1 MIGSGDE
8 TALRLLADLQ
18 AGDRHAFDRLFP
30 LVYHELHALAAQQ
43 RRRWDGDDSLN
54 TTALVHEAYLRLAG
68 TPVQA
73 WENRP
78 HFLAVAARAMRQIL
92 IDYAKRRRADKRGGG
107 QQHVALHEIEAALR
121 NGVDAGEA
129 GSDALL
135 ALEEALL
142 RLEAHDARQ
151 SSIVECRFFG
161 GMSIQDT
168 AVALDVSPATVKRGW
183 AMAQAWLYREL
194 TRSAMDTT

>member
-1 MIGSGDE
+1 MADSGDE
-8 TALRLLADLQ
+8 TVSRLLADLR
-18 AGDRHAFDRLFP
+18 AGDRRAFDELFP
-30 LVYHELHALAAQQ
+30 LVYHELHGLAGRQ
-43 RRRWDGDDSLN
+43 RRQWDGDDSLN

-68 TPVQA
+68 TTVQP
-73 WENRP
+73 WESRP

-92 IDYAKRRRADKRGGG
+92 IDYAKRRRADKRGGS
-107 QQHVALHEIEAALR
+107 QQRVAFHEIELALR
-121 NGVDAGEA
+121 DCSDAGEA

-142 RLEAHDARQ
+142 RLEAHDSRQ
-151 SSIVECRFFG
+151 SAIVECRFFG

-168 AVALDVSPATVKRGW
+168 AVALDISPATVKRGW

-194 TRSAMDTT
+194 TCSFMESV

>member
-8 TALRLLADLQ
+8 TVLRLLADLR
-18 AGDRHAFDRLFP
+18 AGDRHAVDRLFP
-30 LVYHELHALAAQQ
+30 LVYHELHTLAAQQ

-54 TTALVHEAYLRLAG
+54 TTALVHEAYLRLSG

-73 WENRP
+73 WEDGP
-78 HFLAVAARAMRQIL
+78 HFLAVAARAMRQVL
-92 IDYAKRRRADKRGGG
+92 IDYAKRRRAGKRGGG
-107 QQHVALHEIEAALR
+107 QQRVALHEIEVALR
-121 NGVDAGEA
+121 NGGDAGEA

-168 AVALDVSPATVKRGW
+168 AVALGISPATVKRGW

-194 TRSAMDTT
+194 TRSAKDTT